1 MNVQI
6 IETGERE
13 TLSIIDPKSGC
24 DWIMDMMGNC
34 DELPEY
40 DDELDAYMMRQ
51 SEYDWWSNLTYEY
64 EKADHRMHDLRASLT
79 DEEQDVFDA
88 LLADMN
94 SSSDLEDVPAMM
106 NSLCDQWEEDHA

>member
-24 DWIMDMMGNC
+24 DWIQDMMGNC

-40 DDELDAYMMRQ
+40 DDDADAYMMRQ

-64 EKADHRMHDLRASLT
+64 EKADHRMFDLRASLT
-79 DEEQDVFDA
+79 PEQVEEFDA
-88 LLADMN
+88 LWVDMN
-94 SSSDLEDVPAMM
+94 NSSDLEDVPAMM
-106 NSLCDQWEEDHA
+106 INLCDQWEEENA